1 MRFARILQADCGRH
15 VLGFILL
22 AWLVEA
28 FGPGCAEASDYN
40 PHDLAVLDRLTWGVS
55 ASSAE
60 HLRSVGLERW
70 IQEQLHP
77 PGNMALP
84 EAVKSQIAAMPDV
97 NKFPF
102 DIAVAFEAQ
111 AKSANQV
118 VDPDQKKAAQ
128 QVYQAAMNDRAKQAA
143 ARTIL
148 RALYSPDQ
156 LRERMTW
163 FWFNHFN
170 VHQYKGNIRILVGD
184 YEDHAIRAHALG
196 KFRDLL
202 SATLHHPAMLR
213 YLDNAD
219 NAAGHINENYAREI
233 MELHTMG
240 VGSGYTQA
248 DVEALA
254 RILTGVGIDLKPED
268 PKLKP
273 ELQSQLVREGAFEFN
288 PARHDYG
295 DKVFLGHPI
304 KGQGLAEVD
313 EALDLLV
320 RHPATAMHVS
330 RQIATYFVA
339 DNPPDSLV
347 QKMAQSFKTSDG
359 DIAAVLST
367 MIHAPEFSASLKPG
381 ARFKDP
387 AEYIFSAVRLA
398 YDDKVILNT
407 APIQGWLN
415 RMGEGLFNHETPD
428 GYSMNS
434 ASWNGPG
441 QMMVRF
447 EIARAIGSGSAGLFK
462 PDVPNATD
470 QPAFPLIQNALYFNA
485 LKQTLGP
492 STLAALDK
500 AISPQDWNTLYLSS
514 PEFMY

>member
-1 MRFARILQADCGRH
+1 
-15 VLGFILL
+15 LL
-22 AWLVEA
+22 ASVGAA
-28 FGPGCAEASDYN
+28 FGADARAGDFN
-40 PHDLAVLDRLTWGVS
+40 PHDLAILDRLSWGVT

-60 HLRSVGLERW
+60 HFRSVGLDRW
-70 IQEQLHP
+70 LAEQLHP
-77 PGNMALP
+77 PGNLALP
-84 EAVKSQIAAMPDV
+84 EAVKSQIAVMPDV

-128 QVYQAAMNDRAKQAA
+128 QVYQGAMNDRAKQAA

-170 VHQYKGNIRILVGD
+170 VHQYKANIRILVGD

-254 RILTGVGIDLKPED
+254 KILTGVGIDLKPED

-288 PARHDYG
+288 PARHDYS
-295 DKVFLGHPI
+295 DKVFLGHTI

-313 EALDLLV
+313 EAVDILV
-320 RHPATAMHVS
+320 HHPATATHLS
-330 RQIATYFVA
+330 RQIATYFVS

-347 QKMAQSFKTSDG
+347 QKMAQTFKTSDG

-367 MIHAPEFSASLKPG
+367 MIHAPEFTASLKPD

-387 AEYIFSAVRLA
+387 AEYVFSAVRLA

-428 GYSMNS
+428 GYSMAS

-447 EIARAIGSGSAGLFK
+447 EIARSIGSGSAGLFK

-470 QPAFPLIQNALYFNA
+470 QPAFPLIQNALYFNG

-500 AISPQDWNTLYLSS
+500 AVSPQDWNTLYLSS
-514 PEFMY
+514 PEFMH